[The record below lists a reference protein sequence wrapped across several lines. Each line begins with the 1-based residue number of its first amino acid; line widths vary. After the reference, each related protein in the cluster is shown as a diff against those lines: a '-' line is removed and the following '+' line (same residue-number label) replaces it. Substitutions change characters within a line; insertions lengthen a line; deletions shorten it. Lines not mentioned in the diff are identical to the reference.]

1 MQQMRKGCHKMILT
15 YNSTYFDGTRTYGG
29 YSDIIVVKEHFVI
42 CWPDNLPL
50 DVGSPLRNFGLDK
63 PGMYISVVG
72 LGVLGHVAMK
82 LAKAFG
88 AKVTVISTSPA
99 KKKEAIE
106 HLGPDSFLVSSDQA
120 QLQGIIDMVLSLL
133 KHDGKLTLLGS
144 PKALELPVM
153 PMLADGQTQ
162 WVLAELELLV
172 SWPLQPWN
180 FSYVGRRHE
189 ITGELTEV
197 GSKVQKV
204 KVGDKVGVRELL
216 LGRQIRDSSRAMK
229 DG

>member
-1 MQQMRKGCHKMILT
+1 MRKGCHKMILT

-120 QLQGIIDMVLSLL
+120 QLQ
-133 KHDGKLTLLGS
+133 HDGKLTLLGS

-153 PMLADGQTQ
+153 PMLAGRKIVAGSGIGGIKETQ
-162 WVLAELELLV
+162 EMIEFCAKHNITADVEVIPMKYVNTAMDCLA
-172 SWPLQPWN
+172 
-180 FSYVGRRHE
+180 
-189 ITGELTEV
+189 
-197 GSKVQKV
+197 KA
-204 KVGDKVGVRELL
+204 DVRYQFVINIGNMLK
-216 LGRQIRDSSRAMK
+216 AA
-229 DG
+229 